1 MKWSSSKHHC
11 LFKNLGVWTRNKVND
26 RRHSVWL
33 RMSRSVVR
41 TDYGFKPSG
50 VRNHQ
55 ALSITP
61 GHSFSP
67 HPPLKFLSSAQKCE
81 CAISL
86 ELKNSGGKHAILNC
100 AM

>member
-11 LFKNLGVWTRNKVND
+11 LFKNLGVWTQNKVND

-50 VRNHQ
+50 SAETIS

-61 GHSFSP
+61 GHLQSP
-67 HPPLKFLSSAQKCE
+67 SSPEVSQFCPKV
-81 CAISL
+81 
-86 ELKNSGGKHAILNC
+86 
-100 AM
+100 